1 MGEGYGFDPS
11 KKSSRRVSESAGE
24 SATPSMNNHTL
35 RSFALLTLA
44 ASAAAPLALGCS
56 GAEGEHA
63 GSTDDAIIITKSVA
77 IAKPSFDAAMAFV
90 GVSQA
95 NAEVNANHGV
105 VTPSAVMTN
114 YLGIKPASFDFA
126 PTHMTPSWP
135 APDGTL
141 YADHVLVNNM
151 SVTLDGSSVLASL
164 TVSADLSYDADS
176 SFSPSFKVHVDP
188 STVVVRFAL
197 DGSGGLSVS
206 DASADMHYYAHD
218 CGFAGWCSSI
228 ANGGL
233 PGMSGIVV
241 NMAKTFLAGQK
252 PAIDGA
258 WNTLL
263 SAWGNGGLLVPK
275 RQWTRKVVPSS
286 ETISGS
292 VLSFQTQMHAPPP
305 SPACKLYWDCTTSY
319 SYVSCSNWSG
329 DMVTYR
335 QTTGGPFVTLS
346 QSTSL
351 ASWQL
356 TDNYQVCASDA
367 DGTTCGAVF
376 NEPKSSFPATGLCP
390 KPPPPPPPPALC
402 HWVDGQL
409 VCVTGGDGGGSLGG
423 GGVR

>member
-1 MGEGYGFDPS
+1 
-11 KKSSRRVSESAGE
+11 
-24 SATPSMNNHTL
+24 MNKYTL

-44 ASAAAPLALGCS
+44 ASAAAPLVLGCS

-63 GSTDDAIIITKSVA
+63 GSTDDAIIVTTSLA
-77 IAKPSFDAAMAFV
+77 IAKPTFDSAMGII

-95 NAEVNANHGV
+95 NAEVNSNHGV
-105 VTPSAVMTN
+105 VTPSAVMTSL
-114 YLGIKPASFDFA
+114 LGIKPASFDFT
-126 PTHMTPSWP
+126 PTHMSPPWP

-141 YADHVLVNNM
+141 NADHVLVNNM
-151 SVTLDGSSVLASL
+151 SVTLDGSTVLASL

-176 SFSPSFKVHVDP
+176 WTSPSFKVHVDP

-197 DGSGGLSVS
+197 DGNGGLSVS

-228 ANGGL
+228 ANNGL
-233 PGMSGIVV
+233 PDMGGIVV

-263 SAWGNGGLLVPK
+263 SAWGNRGLLVSK
-275 RQWTRKVVPSS
+275 SQWKKTLVPSS
-286 ETISGS
+286 EKLSAS
-292 VLSFQTQMHAPPP
+292 VLAFKMQMHAPPP
-305 SPACKLYWDCTTSY
+305 SPVCKLYWDCTTSS

-329 DMVTYR
+329 NIATYR

-351 ASWQL
+351 PSSQL

-402 HWVDGQL
+402 HWVNGQL
-409 VCVTGGDGGGSLGG
+409 VCVTGGGG
-423 GGVR
+423 GGVY